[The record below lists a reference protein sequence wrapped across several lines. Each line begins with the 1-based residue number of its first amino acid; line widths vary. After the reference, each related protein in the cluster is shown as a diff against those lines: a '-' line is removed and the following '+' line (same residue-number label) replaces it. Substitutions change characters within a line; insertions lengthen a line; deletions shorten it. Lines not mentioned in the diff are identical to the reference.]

1 MKNEDGEIG
10 IGSVFLLVVVA
21 IVGLFLFVIFFTAS
35 VPAGAVGIQD
45 TFGSV
50 SDKVLQ
56 PGFHIKGPFTSIVP
70 MSTRT
75 QKYMDYGTQDVAT
88 ITALSNEGLSVS
100 MGVAVNYHINPEKA
114 VELYKKVGPGY
125 ESVIMV
131 NPIHS
136 VPRDLIS
143 KYDAKT
149 LYSAAIQGSPD
160 RAIIERE
167 LYEGIRVRINNM
179 GVKDSIIVEDTFI
192 RNIQLPAIVT
202 TAIENVKKMEQESQ
216 QKDFE
221 IQKQVKEAQRMREE
235 AQGIA
240 DANRII
246 SGSLTGNYL
255 NWYWIESMK
264 SNPKTVYIPVGE
276 NGLPVFKNVDA
287 GNA

>member
-1 MKNEDGEIG
+1 MIIGREDRRSEKMSIIRDRYGNVNPFIVML
-10 IGSVFLLVVVA
+10 IAFVVVL
-21 IVGLFLFVIFFTAS
+21 GLTVFWVMFTTS
-35 VPAGAVGIQD
+35 IPAGHVGIQD

-50 SDKVLQ
+50 DDHVLQ
-56 PGFHIKGPFTSIVP
+56 PGFHVKNPFTKIVP
-70 MSTRT
+70 MSIQTT
-75 QKYMDYGTQDVAT
+75 KYMDYGTNDVAT

-100 MGVAVNYHINPEKA
+100 MGVSVNYHINPDKA
-114 VELYKKVGPGY
+114 VELYKKVGENY
-125 ESVIMV
+125 EATVMV

-149 LYSAAIQGSPD
+149 LYSAVSAKTVDNTTVD
-160 RAIIERE
+160 RAVIEKE
-167 LYEGIRVRINNM
+167 LYSGISERINNM
-179 GVKDSIIVEDTFI
+179 GVPGSIVVEDTFI

-216 QKDFE
+216 MKDFE

-246 SGSLTGNYL
+246 SDL
-255 NWYWIESMK
+255 
-264 SNPKTVYIPVGE
+264 
-276 NGLPVFKNVDA
+276 
-287 GNA
+287 